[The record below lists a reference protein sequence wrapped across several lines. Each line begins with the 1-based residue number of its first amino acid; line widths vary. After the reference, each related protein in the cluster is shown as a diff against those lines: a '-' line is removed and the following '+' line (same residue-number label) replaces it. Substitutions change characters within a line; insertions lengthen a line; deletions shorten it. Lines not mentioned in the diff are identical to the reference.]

1 MTEAGKA
8 MTHCM
13 FIASNNV
20 DRNADPDRINEYLQ
34 KEVMHKRTGERK
46 CLLTWRRKKGDRPER
61 FLKARMIAKSISMDL
76 FYKIRTDRHK
86 DRVIPTYPPTLPQP
100 NYITD
105 VQNGHKNNDLSTLQ
119 DTLYYQFE
127 KQAKKTTTK
136 TEI

>member
-13 FIASNNV
+13 FIAGNNV

-34 KEVMHKRTGERK
+34 KEVMHERTGERN

-61 FLKARMIAKSISMDL
+61 FLNAPMIGKSISMDL

-105 VQNGHKNNDLSTLQ
+105 VQNGHKNNVHTARYIVLP
-119 DTLYYQFE
+119 
-127 KQAKKTTTK
+127 
-136 TEI
+136 I